1 MTQKIVLYDTTL
13 RDGTQAEDVNLSTP
27 DKIKIALR
35 LDEFGIDY
43 IEGGWPGSNPVDV
56 AFFKE
61 IANYHL
67 KYARIA
73 AFGSTHH
80 PDNKVEED
88 PNLNA
93 LIASG
98 ATAGTI
104 FGKSCE
110 RHAKEALRLDPKRN
124 LDIIRN
130 SVAYLK
136 RSMPEVYFDAEH
148 FFDGYKRN
156 AEYSLAVLRAAHEAG
171 ALIINLCDTNGGT
184 LPNEMQQIV
193 SDLRVALPEVRLGIH
208 THNDCEMAVANTIVA
223 VQAGAEMVQGTIN
236 GVGERCGNAN
246 LCSIIPVLQV
256 KCGLTCLPEPADVR
270 LRQLTKL
277 SSYFAEV
284 ANMKPFN
291 RQPFVGNSA
300 FAHKGGVHVSAVN
313 RCSSLY
319 EHMSRSWSA
328 TASAF

>member
-136 RSMPEVYFDAEH
+136 RSMPARGGRADHQSVRHQWRHPAERDAADRFGSARGLAGSAARH
-148 FFDGYKRN
+148 PYAQRLRDGGG
-156 AEYSLAVLRAAHEAG
+156 EYHRCRAGWRGNGAGHDQWGGRALRQ
-171 ALIINLCDTNGGT
+171 C
-184 LPNEMQQIV
+184 Q
-193 SDLRVALPEVRLGIH
+193 
-208 THNDCEMAVANTIVA
+208 
-223 VQAGAEMVQGTIN
+223 
-236 GVGERCGNAN
+236 
-246 LCSIIPVLQV
+246 PVLDHP
-256 KCGLTCLPEPADVR
+256 GIAGEMRFDLLA
-270 LRQLTKL
+270 
-277 SSYFAEV
+277 
-284 ANMKPFN
+284 
-291 RQPFVGNSA
+291 
-300 FAHKGGVHVSAVN
+300 
-313 RCSSLY
+313 
-319 EHMSRSWSA
+319 
-328 TASAF
+328 

>member
-136 RSMPEVYFDAEH
+136 PVSYTH
-148 FFDGYKRN
+148 
-156 AEYSLAVLRAAHEAG
+156 L
-171 ALIINLCDTNGGT
+171 T
-184 LPNEMQQIV
+184 LP
-193 SDLRVALPEVRLGIH
+193 
-208 THNDCEMAVANTIVA
+208 TILLV
-223 VQAGAEMVQGTIN
+223 
-236 GVGERCGNAN
+236 
-246 LCSIIPVLQV
+246 
-256 KCGLTCLPEPADVR
+256 
-270 LRQLTKL
+270 
-277 SSYFAEV
+277 
-284 ANMKPFN
+284 
-291 RQPFVGNSA
+291 
-300 FAHKGGVHVSAVN
+300 
-313 RCSSLY
+313 
-319 EHMSRSWSA
+319 
-328 TASAF
+328 

>member
-223 VQAGAEMVQGTIN
+223 VQAGA
-236 GVGERCGNAN
+236 
-246 LCSIIPVLQV
+246 
-256 KCGLTCLPEPADVR
+256 
-270 LRQLTKL
+270 
-277 SSYFAEV
+277 
-284 ANMKPFN
+284 
-291 RQPFVGNSA
+291 
-300 FAHKGGVHVSAVN
+300 
-313 RCSSLY
+313 
-319 EHMSRSWSA
+319 
-328 TASAF
+328 

>member
-193 SDLRVALPEVRLGIH
+193 SDLRVALPARHPYAQRLRDGGGEYH
-208 THNDCEMAVANTIVA
+208 RCR
-223 VQAGAEMVQGTIN
+223 AGWRGN
-236 GVGERCGNAN
+236 GAGHDQWGGRALRQCQ
-246 LCSIIPVLQV
+246 PVLDHP
-256 KCGLTCLPEPADVR
+256 GIAGEMRFDLLA
-270 LRQLTKL
+270 
-277 SSYFAEV
+277 
-284 ANMKPFN
+284 
-291 RQPFVGNSA
+291 
-300 FAHKGGVHVSAVN
+300 
-313 RCSSLY
+313 
-319 EHMSRSWSA
+319 
-328 TASAF
+328 

>member
-193 SDLRVALPEVRLGIH
+193 SDLRVACR
-208 THNDCEMAVANTIVA
+208 
-223 VQAGAEMVQGTIN
+223 
-236 GVGERCGNAN
+236 
-246 LCSIIPVLQV
+246 
-256 KCGLTCLPEPADVR
+256 KCGSASIRTTTARWRWRIPSLPCR
-270 LRQLTKL
+270 LARKWCR
-277 SSYFAEV
+277 A
-284 ANMKPFN
+284 
-291 RQPFVGNSA
+291 
-300 FAHKGGVHVSAVN
+300 
-313 RCSSLY
+313 
-319 EHMSRSWSA
+319 RSMGW
-328 TASAF
+328 ASAAAMPTCARSSRYCR

>member
-136 RSMPEVYFDAEH
+136 RPWPEVYFDA
-148 FFDGYKRN
+148 
-156 AEYSLAVLRAAHEAG
+156 G
-171 ALIINLCDTNGGT
+171 ALFRRLQAECGILAGGPAGRARGGRADHQSVRHQWRHPAERDAADRFGSARGLAGSAARHPYAQRLRDGGGEYHRCRAGWRGNG
-184 LPNEMQQIV
+184 
-193 SDLRVALPEVRLGIH
+193 
-208 THNDCEMAVANTIVA
+208 
-223 VQAGAEMVQGTIN
+223 AGHDQWG
-236 GVGERCGNAN
+236 GERCGKAN
-246 LCSIIPVLQV
+246 LCSINPGIAGEMRFDL
-256 KCGLTCLPEPADVR
+256 LA
-270 LRQLTKL
+270 
-277 SSYFAEV
+277 
-284 ANMKPFN
+284 
-291 RQPFVGNSA
+291 
-300 FAHKGGVHVSAVN
+300 
-313 RCSSLY
+313 
-319 EHMSRSWSA
+319 
-328 TASAF
+328 